1 MMYHFEENCIP
12 KLKSESAEAWLAV
25 LLKQTDDEGLNGKG
39 AKIIQSPMEKSLIG
53 YCVASREGIFCN
65 VQSHSNDLMGDL
77 ARKVK
82 FQDKETALFHF
93 CTSNAHKLSTIF

>member
-1 MMYHFEENCIP
+1 M
-12 KLKSESAEAWLAV
+12 KR
-25 LLKQTDDEGLNGKG
+25 TDDEGLNGKG

-82 FQDKETALFHF
+82 FEDKETALFHF
-93 CTSNAHKLSTIF
+93 CPANAYVTNFSMHYLFSQVMNNDNSKFIDSVKMW